1 MNRKLNKVISGIL
14 SITVA
19 AMYMNN
25 LTAHPVG
32 EDDHPDPEH
41 AVMLAEIKL
50 GTNGDT
56 GVIRELTGPTE
67 TRGVTSIESLG
78 IVELGREFPAME
90 GRQMRAR
97 IFTIEPGGIIGL
109 HTHSQRPGYAYIIS
123 GKIIEHRNDTVEPVT
138 HSAGSIAM
146 EKNRY
151 IDTGGKNAFDEPV
164 KALVVDIFTPE

>member
-1 MNRKLNKVISGIL
+1 MAFRTQEHPMNRKLNKVINGIL

-67 TRGVTSIESLG
+67 TKVLPLSNHWESLSWAESFLLWRG
-78 IVELGREFPAME
+78 DRCVHVFSPSSRVA
-90 GRQMRAR
+90 
-97 IFTIEPGGIIGL
+97 
-109 HTHSQRPGYAYIIS
+109 
-123 GKIIEHRNDTVEPVT
+123 
-138 HSAGSIAM
+138 
-146 EKNRY
+146 
-151 IDTGGKNAFDEPV
+151 
-164 KALVVDIFTPE
+164 